1 MRIRL
6 IVAFIVVALLTA
18 VATAWVINL
27 VVPWYP
33 WLGNLVP
40 PIPRLLSHLLYTGSL
55 KYHHGHPSHGGV
67 PPPPGALAFCL
78 IAGGVLLAAI
88 AGLAFA
94 ASRRVL
100 LPVRRLARAAQR
112 MSGGDL
118 SVRIEPKGRDEL
130 AQLTTTFNGMAA
142 ALEGKISEL
151 ERMEARALQ
160 FAGDVS
166 HELRTPLTAMTAVA
180 DILPGHPGLT
190 GDAAAA
196 AQLVSQEIRHLNR
209 LVHDLIEISRFDAG
223 TAQLV
228 TDNTDV
234 AAAVA
239 ACLRARGWADVDTDI
254 PAGLTMPLDR
264 RRFDVIL
271 ANLIGNALCHGS
283 PPVTVQASIQPA
295 NDGRAACPAGP
306 RPRPWHPPG
315 SPAARVRTVLQGRY
329 RPVTVRGQRAWPSHR
344 LGEHAPARRAH
355 RGRQRSRRRR
365 APHAVAASPPDR
377 ACHAARRRTGDCD
390 ALVTLRGPGQYIGA
404 ASLRACMTQPHLS
417 HLGHPAPGPPGSGPC
432 SPWRSWPRRRCW
444 PRPAAAD
451 HPARRDRR
459 DLVRC
464 ALRRRWRSPIACA
477 HTAHR
482 TFPIPTAPGASR

>member
-1 MRIRL
+1 VRIRL

-18 VATAWVINL
+18 VATDWVVNQ

-55 KYHHGHPSHGGV
+55 KYHHRHTSNIGV

-78 IAGGVLLAAI
+78 IAGGVLLVAI

-100 LPVRRLARAAQR
+100 LPVRRLAQAAQR
-112 MSGGDL
+112 MSDGDL
-118 SVRIEPKGRDEL
+118 SVRVEPKGRDEL
-130 AQLTTTFNGMAA
+130 AQLTTTFNDMAA
-142 ALEGKISEL
+142 ALEDKIGEL
-151 ERMEARALQ
+151 ERMEARARQ

-228 TDNTDV
+228 TDDTDV

-271 ANLIGNALCHGS
+271 ANLIGNALRHGS
-283 PPVTVQASIQPA
+283 PPVTVQASIQSANGGEQLALLVRDHGPGIPPDVLPHVFERFYKADTARSRSEGGGLGLAIACENTRLHGGRIEAA
-295 NDGRAACPAGP
+295 NDPGGGALFTLRLPVRRTGPA
-306 RPRPWHPPG
+306 
-315 SPAARVRTVLQGRY
+315 VLPEDE
-329 RPVTVRGQRAWPSHR
+329 PVTVT
-344 LGEHAPARRAH
+344 
-355 RGRQRSRRRR
+355 RS
-365 APHAVAASPPDR
+365 
-377 ACHAARRRTGDCD
+377 
-390 ALVTLRGPGQYIGA
+390 
-404 ASLRACMTQPHLS
+404 
-417 HLGHPAPGPPGSGPC
+417 
-432 SPWRSWPRRRCW
+432 
-444 PRPAAAD
+444 
-451 HPARRDRR
+451 
-459 DLVRC
+459 
-464 ALRRRWRSPIACA
+464 
-477 HTAHR
+477 
-482 TFPIPTAPGASR
+482 